1 MNPYTSIFT
10 STPGRWL
17 LLAEHLPADLFT
29 RRPAEGEWSAFEC
42 LAHVIDTERQVFPV
56 RVRAFLAGQDFPA
69 FHPQEQGT
77 KLPAADTA
85 LDLAQRF
92 AALRQENL
100 ALLSSLT
107 PADLPRT
114 ARHAELG
121 LVTLEQQLNEWA
133 AHDLDHLIQA
143 ERAVMQ
149 PFIAAS
155 GPWVKYFTT
164 NRMATSGG

>member
-1 MNPYTSIFT
+1 MNPYTSILT

-42 LAHVIDTERQVFPV
+42 LAHVIDTERHVFPV
-56 RVRAFLAGQDFPA
+56 RIRAFLAGQDFPA
-69 FHPQEQGT
+69 FNPPPQGAKPT
-77 KLPAADTA
+77 AAETG
-85 LDLAQRF
+85 LDMARTF

-100 ALLSSLT
+100 ALVGKLT
-107 PADLPRT
+107 EADLPRT

-121 LVTLEQQLNEWA
+121 LVTLEQQLNEFA

-149 PFIAAS
+149 PFISAS
-155 GPWVKYFTT
+155 GPWIKYFTT
-164 NRMATSGG
+164 NRVI